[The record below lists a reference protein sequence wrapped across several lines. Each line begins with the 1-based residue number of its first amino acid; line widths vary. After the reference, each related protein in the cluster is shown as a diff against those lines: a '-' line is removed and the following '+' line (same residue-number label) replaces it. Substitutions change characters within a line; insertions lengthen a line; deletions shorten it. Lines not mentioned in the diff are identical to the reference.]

1 MSSSVTKEGTLSF
14 RALLALTASILF
26 YIDVA
31 GIWLWTASDGEVA
44 LVEKFGGD
52 AFRIAALGLLFLSFN
67 QRQIKITSR
76 LPFIFFTLS
85 IYMLLSAIFSPKYDY
100 AILQYIRFLAIL
112 FMFTAISAYQIEAEF
127 DKGIERVFLLTL
139 IGSLLLAAIAP
150 SLAVMR
156 SAGLD
161 GSVRGLFTHKNI
173 FASFAVLTFAW
184 LLTSSTMS
192 SRRKLF
198 LFLLTIVSVLL
209 ARSATSLVLL
219 LVVVFA
225 YFSSSKLIRKRNK
238 ILILPTILIALALFA
253 FAISYAE
260 VVFSLLGR
268 DATLTGRTEFWSYLL
283 NVHRQ
288 KPVFGYGYNSIMEY
302 EEVVAPLR
310 EFVYTKFTS
319 SHNSYLDIIL
329 NLGWVGFSLF
339 FALIVYSL
347 WRAIKQ
353 ATNESY
359 AVSVRFVV
367 ISAAF
372 LVLGVTESNA
382 GLSNRLATLFYF
394 GALVQLFN
402 YRPKQ
407 YLRTNTSPS

>member
-1 MSSSVTKEGTLSF
+1 MSSLTAKEGALSF
-14 RALLALTASILF
+14 RATFTLTACILF
-26 YIDVA
+26 FVDVA

-52 AFRIAALGLLFLSFN
+52 FFRIAALALLVLSFN
-67 QRQIKITSR
+67 KKQITIASR
-76 LPFIFFTLS
+76 LPLIFFILS
-85 IYMLLSAIFSPKYDY
+85 LYMLLSAIFSPKYEY

-112 FMFTAISAYQIEAEF
+112 FMFTAISAYQFEKEF

-139 IGSLLLAAIAP
+139 IGSLILAIIAP
-150 SLAVMR
+150 SLAVMH

-173 FASFAVLTFAW
+173 FASFSVLTFAW
-184 LLTSSTMS
+184 LLTSSALS
-192 SRRKLF
+192 SRRKML
-198 LFLLTIVSVLL
+198 LFLLTALSITS
-209 ARSATSLVLL
+209 ARSATSIVLL
-219 LVVVFA
+219 AVVIFS
-225 YFSSSKLIRKRNK
+225 YFFSSRLIINRNK
-238 ILILPTILIALALFA
+238 ILILPTILIASALFA

-288 KPVFGYGYNSIMEY
+288 QPVFGYGYNSIMEY
-302 EEVVAPLR
+302 EEIVAPLR

-329 NLGWVGFSLF
+329 NLGWLGFFLF
-339 FALIVYSL
+339 LALIVYSL

-353 ATNESY
+353 ASNTNY
-359 AVSVRFVV
+359 NVSVRFLV
-367 ISAAF
+367 ITAVF
-372 LVLGVTESNA
+372 LVLGITESNA
-382 GLSNRLATLFYF
+382 GLSNRLATMLYF
-394 GALVQLFN
+394 GALIQLFN
-402 YRPKQ
+402 Y
-407 YLRTNTSPS
+407 SPPPP